1 MIMEI
6 NYFGKPYS
14 FTHIAALRRFGSNQ
28 KYIPMSSISETIEA
42 IMDNPDSMSVV
53 PIENTTGGIIHDT
66 VDVLSMEKYLNSGLT
81 ILEELELLIKLF
93 LLSKES
99 IKLSKIKKI
108 YSHEYP
114 LKSSEGWIK
123 KYVPPTVELER
134 VVNTSE
140 AAHRVCKEKYSC
152 AVASSE
158 AASHYHLKKLREIT
172 IEGKKNLTRFF
183 VLGRNGNSKKRI

>member
-1 MIMEI
+1 MEI

-14 FTHIAALRRFGSNQ
+14 FTHITTLRRFGSNQ
-28 KYIPMSSISETIEA
+28 KYIPMSSIGETIEA
-42 IMDNPDSMSVV
+42 VLDNPGSISVV

-108 YSHEYP
+108 YSHEYA

-123 KYVPPTVELER
+123 EHIPHTVELIQ
-134 VVNTSE
+134 VVSTSE
-140 AAHRVCKEKYSC
+140 AAHRVRNEKYSC

>member
-1 MIMEI
+1 MEI

-14 FTHIAALRRFGSNQ
+14 FTHIAALRRFGRNQ

-42 IMDNPDSMSVV
+42 VMDNPDSISVV

-66 VDVLSMEKYLNSGLT
+66 VDVLSMEKYLNCGLT

-93 LLSKES
+93 LLSKKS
-99 IKLSKIKKI
+99 IKLSQIKKI

-123 KYVPPTVELER
+123 KHIPPTVELER

-140 AAHRVCKEKYSC
+140 AAHRIRKEKYSC

-158 AASHYHLKKLREIT
+158 AAGHYHLKKLKEIT

-183 VLGRNGNSKKRI
+183 VLGRNGNSKKGI